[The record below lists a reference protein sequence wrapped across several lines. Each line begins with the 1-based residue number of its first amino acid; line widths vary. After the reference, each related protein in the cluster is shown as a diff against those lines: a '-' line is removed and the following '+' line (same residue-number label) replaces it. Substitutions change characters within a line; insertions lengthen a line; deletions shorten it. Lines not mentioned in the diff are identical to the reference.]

1 MIGGQVVD
9 VKSSGK
15 KIDGEKLEFIYRLKT
30 GALIEA
36 P

>member
-9 VKSSGK
+9 VKASGEQ
-15 KIDGEKLEFIYRLKT
+15 IDGDKLEFIYRLKT
-30 GALIEA
+30 G

>member
-9 VKSSGK
+9 VKYSGK

-30 GALIEA
+30 GV
-36 P
+36 

>member
-15 KIDGEKLEFIYRLKT
+15 KIDGEKLEFIYRLKQE
-30 GALIEA
+30 L
-36 P
+36 